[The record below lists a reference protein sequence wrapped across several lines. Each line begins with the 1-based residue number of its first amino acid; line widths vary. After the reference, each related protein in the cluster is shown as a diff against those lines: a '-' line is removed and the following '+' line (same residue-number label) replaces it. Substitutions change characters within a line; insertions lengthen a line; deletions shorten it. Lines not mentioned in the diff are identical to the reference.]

1 MFGECTHDRAWRDN
15 FCLSVSPSEYWK
27 LNLGLQAWWQAPLP
41 TEPACLPSG
50 PYLYSLTGET
60 FFPSCLFQMLPPH
73 LWCSF
78 NTIHLWGSFPLFSFY
93 FFSFHWFFSWCS
105 LSFLN
110 LCYGS
115 DGSLGDGLIIIAPN
129 IFLSLFLYFLLLVT
143 VGIPYK
149 CCPLWLSYSC
159 SH

>member
-93 FFSFHWFFSWCS
+93 FFSLVFFLVLFELPESMLWVWRQFGRWSYHYCS
-105 LSFLN
+105 KFF
-110 LCYGS
+110 Y
-115 DGSLGDGLIIIAPN
+115 
-129 IFLSLFLYFLLLVT
+129 FSLFLYFLLLVT
-143 VGIPYK
+143 VGISYK